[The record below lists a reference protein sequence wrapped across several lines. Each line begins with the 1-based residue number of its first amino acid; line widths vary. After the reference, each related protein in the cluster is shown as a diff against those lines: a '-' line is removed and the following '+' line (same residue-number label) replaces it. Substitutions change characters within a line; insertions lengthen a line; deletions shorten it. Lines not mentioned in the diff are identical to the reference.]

1 MNDKSGAHRAIEP
14 SVALGAME
22 GKPPA
27 AVSGVSRDTDL
38 AHVSRHIAVGEF
50 AASMA
55 HEMRQPLT
63 AIIGNAQTCLRL
75 LGASPPDVEEIKAA
89 LTDIV
94 DAGNRA
100 DQLLQ
105 RNRELLSPQ
114 PANLTPLDVND
125 AVREVASMVRARLQV
140 SGVRVSMSLNDVP
153 AVDGD
158 RRELQLV
165 LLNLI
170 ANAIDATAGR
180 DLIERAL
187 EVDTGLTAEGLIKV
201 TVADTGVGVDTTDLE
216 RIFTPF
222 YTTKTSSLGVGL
234 SISRSIIERHGGTLW
249 AEPRDGR
256 GARFC
261 FTLPKS
267 AAAVAGTH
275 AYP

>member
-1 MNDKSGAHRAIEP
+1 VP
-14 SVALGAME
+14 SSANLT
-22 GKPPA
+22 
-27 AVSGVSRDTDL
+27 RL
-38 AHVSRHIAVGEF
+38 SRHIAVGEF

-63 AIIGNAQTCLRL
+63 AIIGNAQTCLQL
-75 LGASPPDVEEIKAA
+75 LSASAPDIEEIKAA
-89 LTDIV
+89 LIDIV
-94 DAGNRA
+94 AAGDRA
-100 DQLLQ
+100 DKLLQ

-114 PANLTPLDVND
+114 PSKRTVLDIND
-125 AVREVASMVRARLQV
+125 VVREVASMARARLQV
-140 SGVRVSMSLNDVP
+140 SGVRISLSLNDVP

-158 RRELQLV
+158 RRELQHV

-180 DLIERAL
+180 DIIDRAL
-187 EVDTGLTAEGLIKV
+187 EIDTHVTAEEIIRVTVSDTG
-201 TVADTGVGVDTTDLE
+201 TGVDAIDLE

-222 YTTKTSSLGVGL
+222 YTTKASALGVGL
-234 SISRSIIERHGGTLW
+234 PTSRTIIERHGGTLW
-249 AEPRDGR
+249 AEPREGH

-275 AYP
+275 A